1 VTWQFRPARSADADV
16 IVDVVLG
23 RLQWL
28 QGRGLDQWST
38 RDQEAV
44 VRANVRSGTTW
55 VLEDPDQH
63 IIGTMTMSAV
73 PPEGLWTTTELQTPA
88 LYIAKLASSRGGAG
102 VGKQLVACAG
112 YAARKL
118 ELEVLRWDAWT
129 TNGDLHRY
137 YLALPDVRLV
147 RVVADFASGAL
158 FELPVAAMTADKYPV
173 EADLATLDRAG

>member
-1 VTWQFRPARSADADV
+1 MTWQFRPARPADADA
-16 IVDVVLG
+16 IVQVVLG

-55 VLEDPDQH
+55 VLEDEH
-63 IIGTMTMSAV
+63 IIGTMTMSTV

-88 LYIAKLASSRGGAG
+88 LYIAKLASSHGGAE

-112 YAARKL
+112 AAARRL
-118 ELEVLRWDAWT
+118 EVEVLRWDAWT

-137 YLALPDVRLV
+137 YLTLPDVRLV
-147 RVVADFASGAL
+147 RIVPDFASGAL

-173 EADLATLDRAG
+173 EANLATLDRAG